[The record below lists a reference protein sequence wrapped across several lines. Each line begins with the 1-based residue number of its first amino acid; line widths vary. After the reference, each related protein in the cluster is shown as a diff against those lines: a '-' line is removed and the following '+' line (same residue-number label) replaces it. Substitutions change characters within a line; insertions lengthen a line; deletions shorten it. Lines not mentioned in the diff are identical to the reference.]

1 MRESLDRQLN
11 QLKNEVLLLDSIVEQ
26 AILNSVDALK
36 RRDLRM
42 ARRVI
47 EEDHDINEKRYA
59 IENAILTLIA
69 TQQPIAARYLRLV
82 ASMLEIIGELER
94 IGDYAKGIAKITEN
108 IGSAQVMIPL
118 TEISRMCDLSVSM
131 LHRAL
136 SAFVNVNEAQARRI
150 PPEDTEVDALYE
162 SAYKLVIKSM
172 SNNPETIA
180 RGNQIM
186 WALHNLERM
195 ADRVSNIC
203 ERTVFIATGE
213 LLEFDS
219 GIEEDDEAED
229 ETGSQTPR

>member
-1 MRESLDRQLN
+1 MRESLDRHLN
-11 QLKNEVLLLDSIVEQ
+11 QLKNEILLLDSIVEQ

-36 RRDLRM
+36 RRDLRL

-69 TQQPIAARYLRLV
+69 TQQPIAARDLRLV
-82 ASMLEIIGELER
+82 TSMLEIIGELER
-94 IGDYAKGIAKITEN
+94 IGDYAKGIATVTER
-108 IGSAQVMIPL
+108 IGNAQVMIPL

-150 PPEDTEVDALYE
+150 PLEDVEVDDLYD
-162 SAYKLVIKSM
+162 SAYKMVIKNM
-172 SNNPETIA
+172 SNNPETVN
-180 RGNQIM
+180 RGNLVM

-219 GIEEDDEAED
+219 PGNQGDGAQKNANN
-229 ETGSQTPR
+229 S

>member
-11 QLKNEVLLLDSIVEQ
+11 QLKNEILLLDSIVEQ

-36 RRDLRM
+36 RRDMRL

-69 TQQPIAARYLRLV
+69 TQQPIAARDLRLV
-82 ASMLEIIGELER
+82 TSMLEIIGELER
-94 IGDYAKGIAKITEN
+94 IGDYAKGIATVTER
-108 IGSAQVMIPL
+108 IGNAQVMIPQ

-150 PPEDTEVDALYE
+150 PLEDSEVDGLYDT
-162 SAYKLVIKSM
+162 AYKMVIKSM
-172 SNNPETIA
+172 STNPETVN
-180 RGNQIM
+180 RGNLVM

-219 GIEEDDEAED
+219 PGNQGDGAQKN
-229 ETGSQTPR
+229 TNS

>member
-11 QLKNEVLLLDSIVEQ
+11 QLKNEILLLDSIVEQ

-36 RRDLRM
+36 RRDMKL
-42 ARRVI
+42 AQRVI
-47 EEDHDINEKRYA
+47 EEDHNINEKRYA

-69 TQQPIAARYLRLV
+69 TQQPIAARDLRLV

-108 IGSAQVMIPL
+108 IGVSQVMIPIN
-118 TEISRMCDLSVSM
+118 EISRMCDLAVSM

-136 SAFVNVNEAQARRI
+136 SAFVNTNETQARRI
-150 PPEDTEVDALYE
+150 PLEDDEVDELYE
-162 SAYKLVIKSM
+162 TAYKLVIKSM
-172 SNNPETIA
+172 SNNPETIN

-186 WALHNLERM
+186 WVLHNLERM

-213 LLEFDS
+213 LLEFDTGS
-219 GIEEDDEAED
+219 EEDEVEENASD
-229 ETGSQTPR
+229 

>member
-11 QLKNEVLLLDSIVEQ
+11 QLKNEILLLDSIVEQ

-36 RRDLRM
+36 RRDPKL

-69 TQQPIAARYLRLV
+69 TQQPIAARDLRLV
-82 ASMLEIIGELER
+82 TSMLEIIGELER

-108 IGSAQVMIPL
+108 IGSSDVMIPM

-131 LHRAL
+131 LHRAM
-136 SAFVNVNEAQARRI
+136 SAFISVNESQARRI
-150 PPEDTEVDALYE
+150 PQEDDEVDALYN

-172 SNNPETIA
+172 ADKPETINK
-180 RGNQIM
+180 GNQIM

-195 ADRVSNIC
+195 ADRVSNVC

-213 LLEFDS
+213 LLDFDS
-219 GIEEDDEAED
+219 GGDEDVEVEENTSD
-229 ETGSQTPR
+229 

>member
-26 AILNSVDALK
+26 AILNSIDALK
-36 RRDLRM
+36 RRDVKM

-47 EEDHDINEKRYA
+47 DDDYAINEKRYA

-69 TQQPIAARYLRLV
+69 TQQPIAARDLRLV
-82 ASMLEIIGELER
+82 TSMLEIIGELER

-108 IGSAQVMIPL
+108 IGSAQVMIPMN
-118 TEISRMCDLSVSM
+118 EISRMCDLSVSM

-136 SAFVNVNEAQARRI
+136 SAFINLNETQSRRI
-150 PPEDTEVDALYE
+150 PMEDIEVDALYDA
-162 SAYKLVIKSM
+162 AYKSVIKSM
-172 SNNPETIA
+172 SSNPETIP

-203 ERTVFIATGE
+203 ERTVFIVTGE

-219 GIEEDDEAED
+219 GYTDADDEAE
-229 ETGSQTPR
+229 ENVSS

>member
-1 MRESLDRQLN
+1 MRESLDRLLN
-11 QLKNEVLLLDSIVEQ
+11 QLKNEILLLDSIVEQ

-36 RRDLRM
+36 RRDSRL

-47 EEDHDINEKRYA
+47 EEDHAINEKRYA

-69 TQQPIAARYLRLV
+69 TQQPIAARDLRMV
-82 ASMLEIIGELER
+82 TSMLEIIGELER
-94 IGDYAKGIAKITEN
+94 IGDYAKGIATITER
-108 IGSAQVMIPL
+108 IGTAQVMIPL
-118 TEISRMCDLSVSM
+118 TEMSRMCDLSVSM

-150 PPEDTEVDALYE
+150 PPEDNEVDALYDT
-162 SAYKLVIKSM
+162 AYKMVIKSM
-172 SNNPETIA
+172 SNNPETVN
-180 RGNQIM
+180 RGNLVM

-213 LLEFDS
+213 LLEFDTP
-219 GIEEDDEAED
+219 GGDDNMAENIIN
-229 ETGSQTPR
+229 S